1 MEKRTQPVAEIIQR
15 TRRRLQEL
23 RVQLR
28 AGRRCLVTLAR
39 FWLALIRAALRRL
52 NEQPNRP
59 TMPCWQRSLTLSCSE
74 ISWHSRMTLCR
85 SLLGMHIG
93 SSRKSNARSW
103 LRWCL
108 FGAACAYGWIR
119 LKRSISSLS
128 GRCSLSRPQG
138 LLRSCGSAAADLLE
152 RMIGPLNREVLI
164 VVGHTGYGKTLWTA
178 AYARGIKRVLILERF
193 SEKQEYGRDVVRFH
207 DLRSL
212 LVALQSKEANNEHFR
227 YSYYPTLEEFEIVC
241 EAVWCTGTMTLIGE
255 EFDTY
260 FRDRKVCWQCLEIMR
275 RGRHREISLV
285 EVTTNPYNLP
295 IDCRREADRLIAFHL
310 AEQRDRDWVVR
321 FPGANKDLGE
331 EIRLLD
337 RLEFRQVER
346 SGRILHGQVRIPN
359 AKAKN

>member
-1 MEKRTQPVAEIIQR
+1 
-15 TRRRLQEL
+15 
-23 RVQLR
+23 
-28 AGRRCLVTLAR
+28 
-39 FWLALIRAALRRL
+39 
-52 NEQPNRP
+52 
-59 TMPCWQRSLTLSCSE
+59 
-74 ISWHSRMTLCR
+74 
-85 SLLGMHIG
+85 
-93 SSRKSNARSW
+93 
-103 LRWCL
+103 
-108 FGAACAYGWIR
+108 
-119 LKRSISSLS
+119 
-128 GRCSLSRPQG
+128 
-138 LLRSCGSAAADLLE
+138 
-152 RMIGPLNREVLI
+152 MIGPLNREVLI